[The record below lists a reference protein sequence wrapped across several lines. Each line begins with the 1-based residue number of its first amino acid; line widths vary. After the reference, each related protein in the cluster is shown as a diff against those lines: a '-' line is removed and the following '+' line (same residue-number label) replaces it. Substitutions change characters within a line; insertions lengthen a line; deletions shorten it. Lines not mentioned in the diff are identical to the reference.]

1 MVGRIGMAGRII
13 AAVGIM
19 GGIGGIK
26 LSQEARQEP
35 NAKDAQSKNTP
46 PPPPITVGLK
56 PHEVVSI
63 ATPTDNKKS
72 KSQDMGT
79 LIRAM
84 ARDVPEPFQR
94 PASALFPALFATGLF
109 YPINLIIT
117 LVQKENMGVPEV
129 IKRVTSGGTKPLGL
143 WAGLSPILRNAALQR
158 CAQFYVHGE
167 TNTYLEKIN
176 QNLPK
181 LNNLASGVAASLV
194 DTAIMAPAEIKSMAA
209 QIAKSSG
216 EDPKHVIKT
225 FSRGRGATAILARDM
240 IANVFGFTLPQELRE
255 AWNMT
260 HETPQKLCTTFISL
274 AMANVFTTPID
285 SIKTAVL
292 TQKEMTAFAVVK
304 DLWES
309 NKLWS
314 GYALRTVRQAGVF
327 SLVFVGAEY
336 LYKDVFCNPK
346 A

>member
-1 MVGRIGMAGRII
+1 MAGRIGMAVRIT
-13 AAVGIM
+13 AGGM
-19 GGIGGIK
+19 GGGGGIV
-26 LSQEARQEP
+26 LSQAQQEP
-35 NAKDAQSKNTP
+35 KAKKDAQSKID
-46 PPPPITVGLK
+46 PPPPITVGLP

-72 KSQDMGT
+72 TQDMVT

-84 ARDVPEPFQR
+84 ARDIPEPFQR

-117 LVQKENMGVPEV
+117 LVQKDNMSVPEV

-167 TNTYLEKIN
+167 TKTYLEKMN
-176 QNLPK
+176 PHMTK
-181 LNNLASGVAASLV
+181 LNNAASGAAASV
-194 DTAIMAPAEIKSMAA
+194 TDSFVMIPAEMKSMAA

-225 FSRGRGATAILARDM
+225 FSRGRGATAILVRDM

-260 HETPQKLCTTFISL
+260 HEIPQRLGTTFISL

-285 SIKTAVL
+285 CIKTAVL
-292 TQKEMTAFAVVK
+292 TQKQVTAFAVVK

-327 SLVFVGAEY
+327 SLVFVGAES
-336 LYKDVFCNPK
+336 LYTSVFCNPK

>member
-1 MVGRIGMAGRII
+1 MTGRIGMAGRIT
-13 AAVGIM
+13 AVGIM
-19 GGIGGIK
+19 GGGVGIG
-26 LSQEARQEP
+26 LSQAQQEP
-35 NAKDAQSKNTP
+35 NAKKDAQSKIA

-63 ATPTDNKKS
+63 ATPTDNKQS

-117 LVQKENMGVPEV
+117 LVQKYNMSVPEV

-158 CAQFYVHGE
+158 CAQFYVQGE
-167 TNTYLEKIN
+167 TKTWLDNMN
-176 QNLPK
+176 PHMPK

-194 DTAIMAPAEIKSMAA
+194 DTFIMAPAEIKSMAA

-225 FSRGRGATAILARDM
+225 FSLGRGATAILARDM

-255 AWNMT
+255 AWNMK
-260 HETPQKLCTTFISL
+260 HEIPQRLGTTFISL

-285 SIKTAVL
+285 CIKTAVL

-327 SLVFVGAEY
+327 SLVFVGAES
-336 LYKDVFCNPK
+336 LYKSVFCNKK

>member
-1 MVGRIGMAGRII
+1 
-13 AAVGIM
+13 
-19 GGIGGIK
+19 
-26 LSQEARQEP
+26 
-35 NAKDAQSKNTP
+35 
-46 PPPPITVGLK
+46 
-56 PHEVVSI
+56 
-63 ATPTDNKKS
+63 
-72 KSQDMGT
+72 MGT

-94 PASALFPALFATGLF
+94 PASALFPALFATGLLQ
-109 YPINLIIT
+109 PLS
-117 LVQKENMGVPEV
+117 LVTTVIQRESLSVPEV

-167 TNTYLEKIN
+167 TKNYLEKIN

-194 DTAIMAPAEIKSMAA
+194 DTAIMAPAEITSMAA

-260 HETPQKLCTTFISL
+260 HDTPQKLCTTFISL

-292 TQKEMTAFAVVK
+292 TQKEMTAFAVSK
-304 DLWES
+304 I
-309 NKLWS
+309 S
-314 GYALRTVRQAGVF
+314 GKAISSGQDTHSEQFVSRGYLALC
-327 SLVFVGAEY
+327 L
-336 LYKDVFCNPK
+336 
-346 A
+346 